1 MTSEVK
7 PIPDGFH
14 TLTPSLIVNDAAKAI
29 EFYKA
34 ALQAVELGRAGTPDG
49 RIMHAELKI
58 GDSIFFLNDEFP
70 EFSSQC
76 GGQYPSA
83 SPVTLGGRTGSI
95 NIYVESA
102 DDWFNRAVS
111 AGATVVMPLMDAFW
125 GDRYGM
131 VADPFGHVW
140 GFATHIKDVTHEEV
154 VQASA
159 EIFSQPEAKSAGS
172 D

>member
-1 MTSEVK
+1 MTTEVK
-7 PIPDGFH
+7 PVPDGFH

-29 EFYKA
+29 EFYKTA
-34 ALQAVELGRAGTPDG
+34 FGAEERGRSNTPDG

-58 GDSIFFLNDEFP
+58 GDSILFLNDEFP
-70 EFSSQC
+70 EFSGQC
-76 GGQYPSA
+76 QSTFTSA
-83 SPVTLGGRTGSI
+83 SPVRLGGRTGSI
-95 NIYVESA
+95 NLYVESA

-131 VADPFGHVW
+131 VEDPFGHVW
-140 GFATHIKDVTHEEV
+140 GFATHIKDVTPEEV
-154 VQASA
+154 ERASA
-159 EIFSQPEAKSAGS
+159 EIFSQPEAKSAGQ

>member
-34 ALQAVELGRAGTPDG
+34 AFQAVELGRAATPDG

-76 GGQYPSA
+76 GGQYASA
-83 SPVTLGGRTGSI
+83 SPVTLGGRTGSV

-125 GDRYGM
+125 GDRYGT

>member
-34 ALQAVELGRAGTPDG
+34 ALQAVELGRANTPDA

-70 EFSSQC
+70 EFASQC
-76 GGQYPSA
+76 GGQYTSA

-95 NIYVESA
+95 NLYVESA

-131 VADPFGHVW
+131 VSDPFGHVW
-140 GFATHIKDVTHEEV
+140 GFATHIKDVTHEDV
-154 VQASA
+154 AQATA
-159 EIFSQPEAKSAGS
+159 EIFTQPEAKSAGS
-172 D
+172 E